1 MGTRAKDIFLR
12 LLTEAGVD
20 VLFGNPG
27 TTEFPLMDALADV
40 PELRY
45 YLGLHDAVAVGM
57 AHGHTLVTGRP
68 AAVNLHAGPGVA
80 NAMGN
85 LYNAYKS
92 GVPLIVTAGQVD
104 TRIHLHE
111 PPLWADTVKL
121 AATVTKW
128 AHEVTHPAGLPH
140 ATWRALTIALTPPV
154 GPVFLSLPA
163 DVLDGSAEPVG
174 VPFSPPARARMPS
187 ADAVSRVVEALQQA
201 KRPVLVVGDGVAKAA
216 AADAAVRLA
225 ETAALKVLAER
236 IPPTIAYPTM
246 HPLYFGTVG
255 ASGAAIAE
263 TLQDADVL
271 IIAGASR
278 LVPVVRSDAW
288 VLSPHT
294 TVIQIDEDPWELGK
308 VFPYDLGIFAG
319 IRETLDLVNQ
329 ALDEGEG
336 DGEWRQRAAVR
347 RESLARQTAALGK
360 RRLREACAEADAEP
374 IAVSRVVRELQSATA
389 GRALVFDESLTST
402 RVLLEHH
409 SFPAGGFYGIK
420 GTCLGWGLPAAVGA
434 QLAAPDRPTVAFVG
448 DGAAMYSFQALW
460 SAVHY
465 DAAVTVIVV
474 NNRSYKIL
482 KEGMRSY
489 RGGADGPYPAMDL
502 DRPAIDYVALAQ
514 SMGMEARRVVRSAD
528 LEAALDWALGD
539 GPTLLE
545 VLVDPSL

>member
-187 ADAVSRVVEALQQA
+187 ADAVSRVAEALQQA

-236 IPPTIAYPTM
+236 IPPTIAYPTT

-347 RESLARQTAALGK
+347 RESLARQTAALGE